1 MSYSYDK
8 FLRPITSSDRN
19 IKILD
24 DTNDIKYTIDPFVIT
39 NIAAINNILR
49 ISLKSLKVIL
59 LNFSS
64 KNEAKVALIR
74 LKEQIDALTTKVPIL
89 IDKDIQNYIDYQ
101 TSSQGTSGTSGINGI
116 DGATGP
122 GLTSLSTTSVNA
134 SLSLTSSLTLPSTS
148 ITIDDTNFLNYWFMA
163 KQLFYMLPTD
173 NGSYTLQRLIAAN
186 ILKTGTVDVLSEN
199 PMGVQYTTSS
209 TIGSVAARYGNPY
222 TSASIAGRNF
232 SFDISSRF
240 RISTN
245 NSTLRFFC
253 GLSSQYAST
262 APTNVE
268 PTTLINSIGVAKLR
282 DTTNL
287 YFIWNDNTGTASS
300 LDLGSGFSGTDTT
313 SVYRIRIYKIVGA
326 AAINM
331 ELYKTASNGVV
342 TMVSNNI
349 TSDYS
354 TGSNLYPV
362 TWISTN
368 TASGVSFKDYGV
380 IGVKNNL
387 FSS

>member
-1 MSYSYDK
+1 M
-8 FLRPITSSDRN
+8 
-19 IKILD
+19 
-24 DTNDIKYTIDPFVIT
+24 KY
-39 NIAAINNILR
+39 
-49 ISLKSLKVIL
+49 LKR
-59 LNFSS
+59 F
-64 KNEAKVALIR
+64 NEAFGQNGMFDWKVADM
-74 LKEQIDALTTKVPIL
+74 KHTP
-89 IDKDIQNYIDYQ
+89 
-101 TSSQGTSGTSGINGI
+101 
-116 DGATGP
+116 
-122 GLTSLSTTSVNA
+122 
-134 SLSLTSSLTLPSTS
+134 
-148 ITIDDTNFLNYWFMA
+148 
-163 KQLFYMLPTD
+163 
-173 NGSYTLQRLIAAN
+173 
-186 ILKTGTVDVLSEN
+186 
-199 PMGVQYTTSS
+199 
-209 TIGSVAARYGNPY
+209 
-222 TSASIAGRNF
+222 
-232 SFDISSRF
+232 
-240 RISTN
+240 
-245 NSTLRFFC
+245 
-253 GLSSQYAST
+253 
-262 APTNVE
+262 
-268 PTTLINSIGVAKLR
+268 IGVAKLR

-313 SVYRIRIYKIVGA
+313 SVYRIRIYKIVGV